1 MFGYNFLSLVII
13 LFLYFIIIEVLFVD
27 ILFNLFKFNFIF
39 LSIFNNF
46 EVIVF
51 VFVIDN
57 CLMFKNFIYGI
68 FLLFICFK
76 NLI

>member
-46 EVIVF
+46 EVIVL
-51 VFVIDN
+51 FVIDN